1 MNKLFKSFMLISIV
15 LILPLSS
22 MAEDRVRFSYR
33 LGGSMS
39 DPALGTKTV
48 SSYFKA
54 ATGTEKGTGTEETD
68 TKSYSAFSLHYISDY
83 GLSFLGGGEI
93 LLDLFNYTKRYNTSI
108 KASTDWYHPTVRSSR
123 VAANGTELAQRKAS
137 GYLRCLDVGY
147 VYPIG
152 DMTIGGGMALPVLG
166 SSADLKVE
174 WNSTGAA
181 LAGWGAGASAQTEKL
196 EPEGKSFS
204 AYFINF
210 GYGLG
215 SFEIVGSYRAVT
227 SKTEAA
233 LDTTKGVGAM
243 ISKDVLDSSGTDT
256 SMMLGFGYLF

>member
-15 LILPLSS
+15 LLLPLSS

-33 LGGSMS
+33 LGGSVS
-39 DPALGTKTV
+39 DPALGTKSV
-48 SSYFKA
+48 SYFKA
-54 ATGTEKGTGTEETD
+54 STGSEKGTGEEKTD
-68 TKSYSAFSLHYISDY
+68 TVSYSAYSLHYISDY

-93 LLDLFNYTKRYNTSI
+93 LLGLFNYTKSYTTDIKTST
-108 KASTDWYHPTVRSSR
+108 AWYHPQNQSQI
-123 VAANGTELAQRKAS
+123 VAASGTQLAQRKAS

-174 WNSTGAA
+174 WNSTGAS

-233 LDTTKGVGAM
+233 LDTSKGVGAM
-243 ISKDVLDSSGTDT
+243 ISKDVLESSGTDT

>member
-1 MNKLFKSFMLISIV
+1 MNKLFKSFIFISIV
-15 LILPLSS
+15 LLLPLSS

-33 LGGSMS
+33 LGGSVS
-39 DPALGTKTV
+39 DPALGTKSV
-48 SSYFKA
+48 SYFQA
-54 ATGTEKGTGTEETD
+54 ATGSEKGTGEEKTD
-68 TKSYSAFSLHYISDY
+68 TVSYSAYSLHYISDY

-93 LLDLFNYTKRYNTSI
+93 LLGLFNYTKSYTTDIKTST
-108 KASTDWYHPTVRSSR
+108 AWYHPTARTI
-123 VAANGTELAQRKAS
+123 VAANGTQLAQRKAS

-227 SKTEAA
+227 SKTEAP
-233 LDTTKGVGAM
+233 LDTSKGVGAM